1 MLGVWQESEPSAFMK
16 ASVVPKMPKLHA
28 AVVFGKAQT
37 VSALDE
43 QLPGDTTSRVDTPSG
58 TIEG

>member
-1 MLGVWQESEPSAFMK
+1 MLGVWQESVPSAFTK
-16 ASVVPKMPKLHA
+16 ASVVPKMPKLHD
-28 AVVFGKAQT
+28 AVVLGKAQT
-37 VSALDE
+37 VSALGE